1 MRVWITKYALTT
13 GITEAEANT
22 CSSSTDG
29 RMIEVPSKLCYASYF
44 HRPDWHETKEAAIA
58 RAEVMRKKKLA
69 SLKKQISRLEALS
82 FDG

>member
-1 MRVWITKYALTT
+1 
-13 GITEAEANT
+13 
-22 CSSSTDG
+22 
-29 RMIEVPSKLCYASYF
+29 VPSKLSYASHF